1 MIICKLQQTDD
12 KNLTIIHSKLSQIA
26 TVNFSFNYV
35 PLKIRTVSLPC
46 HFGNWNGWVSF
57 TLSRHVKRPLYHAVW
72 IKHLDWPL
80 PPFLNQCTIPEAAS
94 AVVQQLRLVK
104 ESCHY
109 LLFHL
114 PVNPAHPFRT
124 FISRR
129 LVAGAK
135 RAADVDSSS
144 PASHGPI
151 RPIRDSLV
159 TQSISLDISS
169 SQKNC
174 ARVFIFP
181 DAVIHAPQLP
191 WSSCCSRN
199 HRGAYVGFVK
209 ETQNHLDWHGM

>member
-1 MIICKLQQTDD
+1 M
-12 KNLTIIHSKLSQIA
+12 LSELNTWIGLYLP
-26 TVNFSFNYV
+26 FSTNA
-35 PLKIRTVSLPC
+35 PS
-46 HFGNWNGWVSF
+46 
-57 TLSRHVKRPLYHAVW
+57 
-72 IKHLDWPL
+72 
-80 PPFLNQCTIPEAAS
+80 
-94 AVVQQLRLVK
+94 LRLHQLSSSSSDWSK
-104 ESCHY
+104 RAAIISFSIC
-109 LLFHL
+109 

-124 FISRR
+124 FISHR

-159 TQSISLDISS
+159 TQSISLDILS